1 MKKATIVL
9 ILLVSLVLFVGL
21 KLKTDTVSRYQVPGS
36 SIIYI
41 PSGKS
46 LKYVTFG
53 YHSLMA
59 DLVYLWAIQYFS
71 DQTIWER
78 FDYLDHIFGII
89 AELDPQYLDPYEIG
103 ALIAVYDAKDL
114 DLALTILD
122 RGMEKNPT
130 QWIIPLQAGHFAQ
143 MFAKNFEVA
152 QKYYKKVMEI
162 EGAPEIAQRLF
173 ANAAYRISDYKT
185 AWDNW
190 LEIYETATDP
200 RVIKIASNHLYR
212 TKAAMDFE
220 TLQSAI
226 ELYKNKHGRY
236 PSDLEQL
243 VSDGLIRA
251 VPKDLD
257 EEDYLYDPETG
268 AVTTRISPWKR

>member
-1 MKKATIVL
+1 MKKAVVL
-9 ILLVSLVLFVGL
+9 FILLVSLALFAGL
-21 KLKTDTVSRYQVPGS
+21 KLRTDAIARYQVPGS

-53 YHSLMA
+53 YDSLMA

-71 DQTIWER
+71 DQSIWER
-78 FDYLDHIFGII
+78 FDHLDHIFSII
-89 AELDPQYLDPYEIG
+89 AELDPRYLDPYEIG

-122 RGMEKNPT
+122 RGIDKNPT
-130 QWIIPLQAGHFAQ
+130 QWIMPLQAGHFAQ

-152 QKYYKKVMEI
+152 QKYYKMAMAI
-162 EGAPEIAQRLF
+162 EGAPDIAQRLY
-173 ANAAYRISDYKT
+173 ANAAFKISDYRT
-185 AWDNW
+185 AWNTW

-200 RVIKIASNHLYR
+200 RVKKIASNHLYR

-220 TLQSAI
+220 TLKSAI
-226 ELYKNKHGRY
+226 ESYKKKNGRA
-236 PSDLEQL
+236 PEELREL
-243 VSDGLIRA
+243 VSEGFITA

-257 EEDYLYDPETG
+257 GEDYVFDPETE
-268 AVTTRISPWKR
+268 AITTRISPWKR

>member
-1 MKKATIVL
+1 MRKAPILL
-9 ILLVSLVLFVGL
+9 ILLVSLVLFAGL
-21 KLKTDTVSRYQVPGS
+21 KLKTDAVGRYQVPGS

-41 PSGKS
+41 PSGKL

-53 YHSLMA
+53 YNSLMA

-78 FDYLDHIFGII
+78 FDNLDHIFSIV

-114 DLALTILD
+114 DLAFTIID
-122 RGMEKNPT
+122 RGIEKNPT
-130 QWIIPLQAGHFAQ
+130 EWILPLQAGHFAQ
-143 MFAKNFEVA
+143 MLAKNFEVA
-152 QKYYKKVMEI
+152 QKYYKKTMEI
-162 EGAPEIAQRLF
+162 EGAPDIAQRLY
-173 ANAAYRISDYKT
+173 ANATFRISDHKT
-185 AWDNW
+185 AWQNW
-190 LEIYETATDP
+190 LEIYETATDE

-220 TLQSAI
+220 ILKSAIDLYKHKNGRAPEDLQS
-226 ELYKNKHGRY
+226 
-236 PSDLEQL
+236 L
-243 VSDGLIRA
+243 VRNGFITT

-257 EEDYLYDPETG
+257 GEDYLYNPETE
-268 AVTTRISPWKR
+268 VITTRISPWKR

>member
-1 MKKATIVL
+1 MKKAVILL
-9 ILLVSLVLFVGL
+9 ILTVSLFLFSGL
-21 KLKTDTVSRYQVPGS
+21 KLKTDAVARYQVPGS

-71 DQTIWER
+71 DQDIWER
-78 FDYLDHIFGII
+78 FDHLDHIFGII
-89 AELDPQYLDPYEIG
+89 SELDSQYLDPYEIG
-103 ALIAVYDAKDL
+103 ALIAVYDARDL
-114 DLALTILD
+114 DLALKILD
-122 RGMEKNPT
+122 RGLEKNPK
-130 QWIIPLQAGHFAQ
+130 QWIFPMQAGHLAQ

-152 QKYYKKVMEI
+152 QKYYKKVMAI
-162 EGAPEIAQRLF
+162 EGAPEIAQRLY
-173 ANAAYRISDYKT
+173 ANAAFRISDYKT

-200 RVIKIASNHLYR
+200 RIVKIASNHLYR

-226 ELYKNKHGRY
+226 ELFKNKHGRA
-236 PSDLEQL
+236 PDDLEQL
-243 VSDGLIRA
+243 VNEGLITA

-257 EEDYLYDPETG
+257 GEDYLYDPETE
-268 AVTTRISPWKR
+268 AITTRISPWKR

>member
-1 MKKATIVL
+1 MKKATILL
-9 ILLVSLVLFVGL
+9 ILLVTLVLFAGL
-21 KLKTDTVSRYQVPGS
+21 KLKTDTVTRYQVPGS

-114 DLALTILD
+114 NLALTILD
-122 RGMEKNPT
+122 RGIEKNPT
-130 QWIIPLQAGHFAQ
+130 EWIMPLQAGHFAQ

-152 QKYYKKVMEI
+152 QKYYKMTVEI
-162 EGAPEIAQRLF
+162 EGAPEIAQRLY
-173 ANAAYRISDYKT
+173 ANAAFRISDYKT
-185 AWDNW
+185 AWQNW
-190 LEIYETATDP
+190 HEIYESATDP

-220 TLQSAI
+220 ALQSAI
-226 ELYKNKHGRY
+226 ESYKNKHGRY

-243 VSDGLIRA
+243 VSDGLITA

>member
-1 MKKATIVL
+1 MKKVTILL
-9 ILLVSLVLFVGL
+9 ILVMSLGLFAGL
-21 KLKTDTVSRYQVPGS
+21 KLKTDSVARYQVPGS

-41 PSGKS
+41 PSGKA

-71 DQTIWER
+71 DQEIWER
-78 FDYLDHIFGII
+78 FDYLDHIFSII

-103 ALIAVYDAKDL
+103 ALIAIYDAKDF
-114 DLALTILD
+114 DLAFTILD

-130 QWIIPLQAGHFAQ
+130 QWILPLQAGHFAQ

-152 QKYYKKVMEI
+152 QKYYKMVMEI
-162 EGAPEIAQRLF
+162 EGAPAIAQRLY
-173 ANAAYRISDYKT
+173 ANAAFRISDYKT
-185 AWDNW
+185 AWQNW
-190 LEIYETATDP
+190 LEVYESATDP

-220 TLQSAI
+220 TLKRAI
-226 ELYKNKHGRY
+226 ELYKNRHGRA
-236 PSDLEQL
+236 PKELEQL
-243 VSDGLIRA
+243 VTDGFITA

-257 EEDYLYDPETG
+257 GEDYIYDPQTEDI
-268 AVTTRISPWKR
+268 TTRISPWKR

>member
-1 MKKATIVL
+1 MKKATILL
-9 ILLVSLVLFVGL
+9 ILLVSLALFSGL
-21 KLKTDTVSRYQVPGS
+21 KLKTDGISRYQVPGS

-41 PSGKS
+41 PSGQA
-46 LKYVTFG
+46 LKYATFG

-103 ALIAVYDAKDL
+103 ALIAIYDVKDF
-114 DLALTILD
+114 DLAVKILD
-122 RGMEKNPT
+122 RGMAKNPA
-130 QWIIPLQAGHFAQ
+130 QWILPLQAGHFAQ

-152 QKYYKKVMEI
+152 QKYYKIVMEI
-162 EGAPEIAQRLF
+162 EGAPEIAQRLY
-173 ANAAYRISDYKT
+173 ANAAFRISDYKT
-185 AWDNW
+185 AWQNW
-190 LEIYETATDP
+190 LEVYESATDP

-220 TLQSAI
+220 TLKEAI
-226 ELYKNKHGRY
+226 ALYKNRHGRA
-236 PSDLEQL
+236 PDELQEL
-243 VSDGLIRA
+243 VSDGLIA
-251 VPKDLD
+251 DVPKDLD
-257 EEDYLYDPETG
+257 GEDYLYDPETEDIK
-268 AVTTRISPWKR
+268 TRISPWKR

>member
-1 MKKATIVL
+1 MKKTAIL
-9 ILLVSLVLFVGL
+9 LFLLVSLVLFAGL
-21 KLKTDTVSRYQVPGS
+21 KLRTDTVARYQVPGS

-78 FDYLDHIFGII
+78 FDYLDHIFSII

-103 ALIAVYDAKDL
+103 ALIAVYDVKNL
-114 DLALTILD
+114 DLAFKILD
-122 RGMEKNPT
+122 RGIEKNPA
-130 QWIIPLQAGHFAQ
+130 QWIIPLQAGHVAQ

-152 QKYYKKVMEI
+152 QKYYKMAMAI
-162 EGAPEIAQRLF
+162 EGAPAIARRLY
-173 ANAAYRISDYKT
+173 ANAAFRISDYKT
-185 AWDNW
+185 AWQNW
-190 LEIYETATDP
+190 LEIYESATDP

-226 ELYKNKHGRY
+226 ELYKNKHGRA
-236 PSDLEQL
+236 PSDLQQL
-243 VSDGLIRA
+243 VSEGLIQA

-257 EEDYLYDPETG
+257 GEDYLYDPETEDIK
-268 AVTTRISPWKR
+268 TRISPWKR

>member
-1 MKKATIVL
+1 MKKATILL
-9 ILLVSLVLFVGL
+9 ILLVSLTLFAGL
-21 KLKTDTVSRYQVPGS
+21 KLKTDAVARYQVPGS

-53 YHSLMA
+53 YNSLMA

-78 FDYLDHIFGII
+78 FDYLDHIFSII

-114 DLALTILD
+114 DLAFTILD
-122 RGMEKNPT
+122 RGLEKNPT
-130 QWIIPLQAGHFAQ
+130 QWILPLQAGHFAQ
-143 MFAKNFEVA
+143 MLAKNYEAA
-152 QKYYKKVMEI
+152 QKYYKKTMEI
-162 EGAPEIAQRLF
+162 EGAPDIAQRLY
-173 ANAAYRISDYKT
+173 ANAVFRISDYKT
-185 AWDNW
+185 AWQNW
-190 LEIYETATDP
+190 LEIYETATDE

-220 TLQSAI
+220 ILKSAI
-226 ELYKNKHGRY
+226 ELYKNKYGRA
-236 PSDLEQL
+236 PDDLRQL
-243 VSDGLIRA
+243 VSDGFITA

-257 EEDYLYDPETG
+257 GEAYLYDPKTETI
-268 AVTTRISPWKR
+268 TTRTSPWKR